1 MSHSL
6 DQYNDRLCERD
17 IRSYDVT
24 VLKGKLGENNPKF
37 YPDGK
42 AKAFHGL
49 TCIAWIDRKSNLFH
63 NLCELQDT
71 IRREFEKAG
80 LARFFTFLKPESFH
94 LTVCD
99 IEAGST
105 PIRVK
110 KLYARITQI
119 REAFDSWHEIPK
131 EVTAQIRG
139 LGLNQTITA
148 LVRFDG
154 ELESELE
161 KILCLE
167 GKIKE
172 TTRVNVREFT
182 GHISLAYFVQYPGS
196 CINEI
201 KKILLNCAK
210 YEPEIFTF
218 SQFDLT
224 YFTDMN
230 KFIPIMTINLEN
242 RDIRRHSS
250 NIQIM
255 RRRHEHS

>member
-1 MSHSL
+1 
-6 DQYNDRLCERD
+6 
-17 IRSYDVT
+17 VT
-24 VLKGKLGENNPKF
+24 VLKGKLGENDPKF

-63 NLCELQDT
+63 HLCELQDT
-71 IRREFEKAG
+71 IRREFERAG
-80 LARFFTFLKPESFH
+80 LENFFAFLEPESFH
-94 LTVCD
+94 MTVCD
-99 IEAGST
+99 IEADPT

-110 KLYARITQI
+110 KLDDRIAQLW
-119 REAFDSWHEIPK
+119 EAFDAWHGIPR
-131 EVTAQIRG
+131 EVTARVQG
-139 LGLNQTITA
+139 LGLKQTITA

-172 TTRVNVREFT
+172 ATNVNVRDFT

-196 CINEI
+196 CINGI
-201 KKILLNCAK
+201 KKILLDCER
-210 YEPEIFTF
+210 YESEIFTF
-218 SQFDLT
+218 PQFDLA

-230 KFIPIMTINLEN
+230 EFIPVMTIDLEN
-242 RDIRRHSS
+242 RDVRPHGD
-250 NIQIM
+250 NIHM
-255 RRRHEHS
+255 LKTVSLFFRAVTLLHRDSPPAL